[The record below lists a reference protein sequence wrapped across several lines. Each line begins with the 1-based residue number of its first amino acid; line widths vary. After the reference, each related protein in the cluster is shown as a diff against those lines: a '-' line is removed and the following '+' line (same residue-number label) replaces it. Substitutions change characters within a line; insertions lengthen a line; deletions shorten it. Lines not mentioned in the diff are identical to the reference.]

1 MCPPSRPSGAIAAAH
16 RSVGARACA
25 AVRILRIFR
34 IIRIFV
40 SCRSIPTSPAPALE
54 MLGAFDFLF
63 GLTAADG
70 LAVCLLAALVLRE
83 FANQRQIAG
92 VRNRLSSA
100 EEARRFLV

>member
-1 MCPPSRPSGAIAAAH
+1 MP
-16 RSVGARACA
+16 
-25 AVRILRIFR
+25 
-34 IIRIFV
+34 
-40 SCRSIPTSPAPALE
+40 
-54 MLGAFDFLF
+54 GAFDFLF

-70 LAVCLLAALVLRE
+70 LAACLLVALVLRE